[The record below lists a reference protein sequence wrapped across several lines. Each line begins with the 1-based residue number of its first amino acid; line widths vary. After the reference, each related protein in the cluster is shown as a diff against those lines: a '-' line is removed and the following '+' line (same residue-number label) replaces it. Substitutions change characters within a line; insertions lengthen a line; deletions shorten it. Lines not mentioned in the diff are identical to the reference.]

1 MIYEEKPN
9 GLRVLRP
16 SDNQHKLRGYDTTYD
31 EEGNEIVDYYDV
43 IYLGKYQNQHDYY
56 EVSVYDIEGYEFKS
70 ELAKFEADM
79 SKKNEEDDERDSL
92 IIDLAVQMSIL
103 KLTM

>member
-43 IYLGKYQNQHDYY
+43 IYLG
-56 EVSVYDIEGYEFKS
+56 
-70 ELAKFEADM
+70 
-79 SKKNEEDDERDSL
+79 
-92 IIDLAVQMSIL
+92 
-103 KLTM
+103 